1 MATIY
6 KSSQIEFASATTA
19 TLVTAVAQTIVNSVR
34 LDEYTGAVTLK
45 VKKGAATAVSF
56 LKASGNGELLK
67 APLVLEAGDYLQCT
81 TTARGPILTT
91 SYVYNSESP
100 AGQSIGVLTDV
111 DITGIAD
118 GEVLVWNATGNTF
131 EPGTA
136 GTGSGTVTSVNG
148 EAPDALGD
156 VTIDATHIDYATGTT
171 VKVKITDNYN
181 AIVAI
186 QDILKSPTGKV
197 EVTKD
202 ANNLLTIDATSGS
215 EKQVMTVAGVDAMTV
230 TATETGVKGLNV
242 NDAYTLPTANS
253 AARGGYFLQDAA
265 GTGTWAKVQ
274 PSQLDGDVVYTL
286 NGEAGAVTLEAGD
299 FVTLTTTTGNVKID
313 VDNPRTITEAVK
325 NVSGGTLAKGTPVHV
340 TGYTGQTA
348 EVIAARADT
357 ASTMPATFILNEE
370 LANNAEGQAL
380 AFGWIQGVNT
390 SGLTA
395 GNPVWVGATGGWTQT
410 RPTGSNIAQPLG
422 IVVRV
427 DASNGSGVVFGAG
440 EDNTLKLPNVPT
452 GFGWVG
458 DANGHPEAVKLAL
471 GAQYEIDEFEQ
482 ARNLPIGGAGITADR
497 IHDVMDESV
506 VGANNA
512 NAINLLAFWDGS
524 QMHLQGVIDAGA
536 AITGATAGAPL
547 YLGTAGAFSA
557 TPPTTTGYIS
567 RVVGHYMGTLVGG
580 EVMVMFNPS
589 PSWVEID

>member
-34 LDEYTGAVTLK
+34 LNEYTGAVTLK
-45 VKKGAATAVSF
+45 LKKGAATAVSF
-56 LKASGNGELLK
+56 LKASGNGELLN
-67 APLVLEAGDYLQCT
+67 APLVLEAGDNLQCT
-81 TTARGPILTT
+81 TTASGPILTT
-91 SYVYNSESP
+91 SYAYNSESP

-156 VTIDATHIDYATGTT
+156 VTIDATHIDYAIGTT

-186 QDILKSPTGKV
+186 QDILKRPTGKV

-202 ANNLLTIDATSGS
+202 ANNSLTIDGTIGS

-230 TATETGVKGLNV
+230 TASQTSVKGLNV

-253 AARGGYFLQDAA
+253 AAQGGYFLQDAA

-286 NGEAGAVTLEAGD
+286 NGEGGAVTLEAGD
-299 FVTLTTTTGNVKID
+299 FITLTTTTGNIKID
-313 VDNPRTITEAVK
+313 VDNPRTITEQVK
-325 NVSGGTLAKGTPVHV
+325 NVSGATLAKGTPVHV

-410 RPTGSNIAQPLG
+410 RPTGSNVIQPLG

-440 EDNTLKLPNVPT
+440 EDNTMKLPNVAT
-452 GFGWVG
+452 GKGWVG
-458 DANGHPEAVKLAL
+458 DANGLPVEKTLAL
-471 GAQYEIDEFEQ
+471 GRQYEIDEFVQ
-482 ARNLPIGGAGITADR
+482 DRNAPIGGTGITADR

-547 YLGTAGAFSA
+547 YLGTSGAFSA

-567 RVVGHYMGTLVGG
+567 RVVGHYMGTLAGG